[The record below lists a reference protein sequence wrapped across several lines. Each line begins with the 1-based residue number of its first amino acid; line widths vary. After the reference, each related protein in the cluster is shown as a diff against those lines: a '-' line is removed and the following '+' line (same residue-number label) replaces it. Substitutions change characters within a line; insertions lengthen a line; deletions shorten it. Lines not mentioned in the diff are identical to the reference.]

1 MTTRLLAGGATA
13 EVARRQ
19 PDGSWRRVID
29 QPALLS

>member
-1 MTTRLLAGGATA
+1 LATGHEEIRAA

-19 PDGSWRRVID
+19 PDGSWRWMID